1 MTSSELLVT
10 RYSPLVTKAMPF
22 LSELLNKT
30 VYDSRNEA
38 VGKCVDVY
46 VNPDERFPAVAAI
59 GLQRGGQEYLLSAL
73 DLVRMDNKGIV
84 CDGKLRDL
92 ILYEPTG
99 DEISLAKQVL
109 DKQIIDI
116 NGKRVV
122 RVNDLQFA
130 YTNGKYWLVAVD
142 ASPTGLARRVG
153 LARPLS
159 RIFRTLGGRNGAAQG
174 RTIPWDQVDPTAIGP
189 AGVPLKVARNDLSQM
204 HPADLADIMED
215 LVRVDTEAV
224 DYVFSTLDPEVAAD
238 TMEEIDEE
246 LQADVLGSIEPER
259 AADILEDMDPDEA
272 ADVLGDLSAARAAD
286 LLSRMDY
293 EEAEDVRELLAYPED
308 STGGIMTTSYIAI
321 PADLTAEQTLAR
333 LRELAPDAEDI
344 YYLYVAEADET
355 LIGVISLR
363 DLVIAPPGKT
373 VREFMTTPVIQV
385 QATNSVEDVAAVL
398 AKYNLL
404 AIPVTDAHG
413 KMLGKVTVDDALDAV
428 IPGAWKRKM
437 PRVFG

>member
-1 MTSSELLVT
+1 
-10 RYSPLVTKAMPF
+10 MPF

-38 VGKCVDVY
+38 VGKCIDVH
-46 VNPDERFPAVAAI
+46 VNPSERFPAVAAI
-59 GLQRGGQEYLLSAL
+59 GLQRGGQEYLLSAR
-73 DLVRMDNKGIV
+73 DLMKMDNKGIV

-92 ILYEPTG
+92 AIYEPKG

-109 DKQIIDI
+109 DRQIIDI

-142 ASPTGLARRVG
+142 ASPSGLARRVG
-153 LARPLS
+153 LDRALS
-159 RIFRTLGGRNGAAQG
+159 RIFRSLGGLNGRSQASL
-174 RTIPWDQVDPTAIGP
+174 IPWDQIDPTAIGP
-189 AGVPLKVARNDLSQM
+189 AGVPLKVSRNDLSQM
-204 HPADLADIMED
+204 HPADLADIMEE
-215 LVRVDTEAV
+215 LVRVDSEAV

-246 LQADVLGSIEPER
+246 LQADVLESIEPER

-286 LLSRMDY
+286 LLSRMDHD
-293 EEAEDVRELLAYPED
+293 EAEDVRELLAYPED

-321 PADLTAEQTLAR
+321 PAELTAEQTLSR

-344 YYLYVAEADET
+344 YYLYVTEADET

-363 DLVIAPPGKT
+363 DLVIAPPTKS
-373 VREFMTTPVIQV
+373 VRDFMTTPVIQV
-385 QATNSVEDVAAVL
+385 QATDSLEDVAAIL
-398 AKYNLL
+398 ARYNLL
-404 AIPVTDAHG
+404 AIPVTDAEG

>member
-1 MTSSELLVT
+1 
-10 RYSPLVTKAMPF
+10 MPF

-38 VGKCVDVY
+38 VGKCIDVH
-46 VNPDERFPAVAAI
+46 VNPAERFPAVAAI
-59 GLQRGGQEYLLSAL
+59 GLQRGGQEYLLSAR
-73 DLVRMDNKGIV
+73 DLVKMDNKGIV

-92 ILYEPTG
+92 TLYEPKG

-109 DKQIIDI
+109 DRQIIDI

-142 ASPTGLARRVG
+142 ASPSGLARRVG
-153 LARPLS
+153 FARPLS
-159 RIFRTLGGRNGAAQG
+159 RIFRTLGGLNGRSQASL
-174 RTIPWDQVDPTAIGP
+174 IPWDQIDPTAIGP
-189 AGVPLKVARNDLSQM
+189 AGVPLKVSRNDLSQM
-204 HPADLADIMED
+204 HPADLADIMEE
-215 LVRVDTEAV
+215 LVRVDSEVV

-246 LQADVLGSIEPER
+246 LQADVLESIEPER

-286 LLSRMDY
+286 LLSRMDHD
-293 EEAEDVRELLAYPED
+293 EAEDVRELLAYPED

-321 PADLTAEQTLAR
+321 PAELTAEQTLSR

-344 YYLYVAEADET
+344 YYLYVTEADET

-363 DLVIAPPGKT
+363 DLVIAPPDT
-373 VREFMTTPVIQV
+373 PVRDFMTTPVIQV
-385 QATNSVEDVAAVL
+385 QATDSLEDVAAIL
-398 AKYNLL
+398 ARYNLL
-404 AIPVTDAHG
+404 AIPVTDAQG

>member
-1 MTSSELLVT
+1 
-10 RYSPLVTKAMPF
+10 MPF

-30 VYDSRNEA
+30 VYDSRSEP

-59 GLQRGGQEYLLSAL
+59 GLHRGGQEYLLSAL
-73 DLVRMDNKGIV
+73 DLVKMDNKGIV
-84 CDGKLRDL
+84 CEGRVRDL
-92 ILYEPTG
+92 TLYEPKG
-99 DEISLAKQVL
+99 DEIGLARQVL

-142 ASPTGLARRVG
+142 AGPTGLARRVG
-153 LARPLS
+153 LDRPLS
-159 RIFRTLGGRNGAAQG
+159 RLFRSLSGSNHRSQG
-174 RTIPWDQVDPTAIGP
+174 SLIPWDRIDPTAIGP

-204 HPADLADIMED
+204 HPADLADIMEE

-246 LQADVLGSIEPER
+246 LQADVLESIEPER

-286 LLSRMDY
+286 LLSRMDH

-321 PADLTAEQTLAR
+321 PAELTAEQTLAR

-344 YYLYVAEADET
+344 YYLYVTEADET

-363 DLVIAPPGKT
+363 DLVIAPPSRS
-373 VREFMTTPVIQV
+373 VRDFMTTPVIQV
-385 QATNSVEDVAAVL
+385 QATDSLEDVAAVL

-404 AIPVTDAHG
+404 AIPVTDAEG